1 MIFTYFKD
9 KFMKTYKTEIE
20 LNPLQQEKFLRT
32 IGVCRFVYN
41 LFLQKNKEL
50 YTKNKDT
57 NLPKYINNFEFSKWL
72 NNEFIPD
79 NPEYQ
84 WIKEVSSK
92 AVRHAIDN
100 ANKAFAKFFAHKS
113 NFPRFKKK
121 NKNDCSMY
129 FVKTD
134 KNTKIKCER
143 HRIKIPTLGW
153 CKLKEFGYIPT
164 DKTITNGTII
174 KYAGRFYISVLTDE
188 PINIK
193 SNNSQDGIG
202 IDLGVKDFAILS
214 DNTKYKTL
222 KQTKLNKRLKR
233 EQKAISKKYETKK
246 KNKKEVA
253 TCKNIEKQ
261 ILRVQK
267 IYRRIANTR
276 NDYQNKIISEIIK
289 REPSFITIEDLNVRG
304 MLKNRHLSK
313 AIANQGFNQ
322 FVSKLQHKCVLNG
335 IELRQVDRFYPSSK
349 ICSDCGKIKQDLK
362 LSDRIYICEC
372 GNIIDRD
379 LNAAINLK
387 YAKKYK
393 VIA

>member
-1 MIFTYFKD
+1 MTFTYFKD
-9 KFMKTYKTEIE
+9 EFMKTYKTEIE

-50 YTKNKDT
+50 YAKNKDT

-72 NNEFIPD
+72 NNEFIPN

-100 ANKAFAKFFAHKS
+100 ANKAFAKFFTHKN

-134 KNTKIKCER
+134 KNAKIKCER
-143 HRIKIPTLGW
+143 HRIKVPTLGW
-153 CKLKEFGYIPT
+153 FKLKEFGYIPNN
-164 DKTITNGTII
+164 KTITSGTIT

-202 IDLGVKDFAILS
+202 IDLGTKDFAILS

-222 KQTKLNKRLKR
+222 KQTKLNKRLRR
-233 EQKAISKKYETKK
+233 EQKALSKKYETKK
-246 KNKKEVA
+246 KNKKEIA

-267 IYRRIANTR
+267 IYQRIANTR

-313 AIANQGFNQ
+313 AIANQGFYQ

-349 ICSDCGKIKQDLK
+349 ICSDCGKIKRDLK

-387 YAKKYK
+387 YAKEYK